1 MTDEEASRAL
11 EEAKRL
17 AGDALSNFG
26 KQAGRAGDA
35 LARFV
40 LSEAKAANLS
50 AEQKRRM
57 SEAAARERNA
67 GTEAERQRARRD
79 QQEIR
84 DELLRQGTGVA
95 ATLGNIAERLMVISL
110 RFSQG
115 TDPFMDALRAIEDQM
130 NLGKDAIVGL
140 TGSAGGASTAL
151 ESSIKGT
158 LIGAL
163 AKLGDGALA
172 AGTLLIDQYR
182 NIVSSFRDITRTG
195 ITLGSMFEMAAM
207 ASEAGFGNTKQFA
220 AALEAAQPHLEK
232 LGMAGGRAASL
243 LAKTFGD
250 LRADGGELGQQLT
263 ALGYGMNE
271 QSELIAIAMAQNR
284 AAGLSQ
290 NNLTQDTIGLAKNMR
305 LLSELTG
312 KDAKRLTEEA
322 RQASLRGRVIA
333 SLDAAQLG
341 AYQEAMKGSNKVFSD
356 ALTEVVSPLGD
367 IVTPELAY
375 IANSVSGFRE
385 GLDEMKNLI
394 QSGAK
399 ADVIVA
405 KRMEIEAR
413 LNKATT
419 EAFRENPMLAA
430 AGMLGSTSGVVK
442 GINERM
448 DSMAASI
455 VAQQEDI
462 TGAQD
467 RIAKNMDKVS
477 RSLDPLLDS
486 YTKTSEAAIK
496 AQNEINV
503 LISKPVQAVAGGLE
517 FLTKSL
523 SEAASKINDFT
534 KDLPNITKYRELP
547 RGPGTEDPDTRRA
560 RDIVEQLER
569 LRRQT
574 PPTPRAAGGS
584 ILPNKTYL
592 VGERGPELLV
602 SRETGTVINNDKVT
616 EMAGSGITAEE
627 RNFYNDMRSLMREQV
642 LLLRN
647 HISVSQELNTTMESL
662 ETIQSRI
669 AGAAT

>member
-50 AEQKRRM
+50 ADQKRRM
-57 SEAAARERNA
+57 SEAQERERRTNNP
-67 GTEAERQRARRD
+67 AEKERAKRD

-84 DELLRQGTGVA
+84 DELLRQGNGVA
-95 ATLGNIAERLMVISL
+95 ATLGNIIERLMVISL

-115 TDPFMDALRAIEDQM
+115 TDPFMDSLRAIEAQM
-130 NLGKDAIVGL
+130 NLGSDALKGFTVAAKGPLINALTMVGD
-140 TGSAGGASTAL
+140 A
-151 ESSIKGT
+151 
-158 LIGAL
+158 
-163 AKLGDGALA
+163 ALA
-172 AGTLLIDQYR
+172 AGVELIEAYR

-232 LGMAGGRAASL
+232 LGMSGGRAASL

-448 DSMAASI
+448 DSMAAAI

-503 LISKPVQAVAGGLE
+503 LISKPVQAVAGSLE
-517 FLTKSL
+517 FLTESL
-523 SEAASKINDFT
+523 SKAASKINDFIKT
-534 KDLPNITKYRELP
+534 IPDITKYRELP
-547 RGPGTEDPDTRRA
+547 RGPGTEDPDTRLA

-616 EMAGSGITAEE
+616 EMVGSEITAEE